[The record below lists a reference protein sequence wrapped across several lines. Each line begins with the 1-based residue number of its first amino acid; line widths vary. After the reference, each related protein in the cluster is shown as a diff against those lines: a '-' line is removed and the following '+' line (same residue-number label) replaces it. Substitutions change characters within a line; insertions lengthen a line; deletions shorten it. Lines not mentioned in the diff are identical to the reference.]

1 MDTAM
6 NVGLQD
12 EIIAELTME
21 LSDDSAF
28 NAEFLKAKVKNA
40 IREVKMRRNYTAT
53 SYSDEQIEKDLYNYY
68 PVIKN
73 VALYDYNQKGAEGQ
87 SVHNESGTN
96 RTWISREKLFSGVI
110 AFCKVLRR

>member
-21 LSDDSAF
+21 LSGDATF
-28 NAEFLKAKVKNA
+28 NADFLKAKVINA

-53 SYSDEQIEKDLYNYY
+53 SYTDEQIAKDLYNYY
-68 PVIKN
+68 SVIKN
-73 VALYDYNQKGAEGQ
+73 VALYDYNQKGAEFH
-87 SVHNESGTN
+87 SSYSEPGT
-96 RTWISREKLFSGVI
+96 SRAWVSRDKLFGGVI
-110 AFCKVLRR
+110 AFCKVL